1 MEHSSRFLTGT
12 SVNDDN
18 RLNEFL
24 ASNANNRAQLFRH
37 LAVGLARVLI
47 DNQADQSVD
56 IRPIAESLRKL
67 FIKTPPTVDGQLQ
80 AGAEL
85 SSNLELVL
93 RHIAL
98 SGNFPTVDT
107 TWTINLCCKKL
118 DDHWQRGENIFGS
131 LSEGLWMLYGANE
144 KKAYYPTC
152 PFCHHPF
159 PMPDGAQQITDA
171 PPSLRRLY
179 EFKSLADIAELNSA
193 LRQS

>member
-131 LSEGLWMLYGANE
+131 LSEGLWMLYGPNE
-144 KKAYYPTC
+144 KKAYYPAC
-152 PFCHHPF
+152 PFCQYPF
-159 PMPDGAQQITDA
+159 PIPDDMKSISEIPDL
-171 PPSLRRLY
+171 LRRMY
-179 EFKSLADIAELNSA
+179 EFRSLADIAVLNST
-193 LRQS
+193 LLES